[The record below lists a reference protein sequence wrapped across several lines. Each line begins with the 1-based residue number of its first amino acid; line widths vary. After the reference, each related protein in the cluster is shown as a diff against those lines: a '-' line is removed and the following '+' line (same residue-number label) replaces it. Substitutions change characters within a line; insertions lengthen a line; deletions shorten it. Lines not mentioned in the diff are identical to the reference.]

1 MSNEKK
7 ITLNYD
13 LGQIANDVL
22 VKCNLI
28 SKSIKEEAMSDI
40 AASVQTP
47 DSPET
52 VSIINRSLTEAF
64 GNVKRA
70 CQRYL
75 KTGRSTDNNM
85 LEQMVSNVTYI
96 IGERQ
101 VIDDN
106 GHPVFE
112 AIVSNEIVDVY
123 KVEEEET
130 IKWMSEDD
138 DTEITPDTGT
148 TPQPKMEEYDTDDID
163 TITYETITLELFIPN
178 FNVSVT
184 DALKSSIHKYVVD
197 YIMGRFLQDQ
207 VTDKAGEYAGL
218 ADGKDMQDIGKNLT
232 ARDKFT
238 ARKPSWI

>member
-7 ITLNYD
+7 ITLSFD
-13 LGQIANDVL
+13 LGQVANDVL

-28 SKSIKEEAMSDI
+28 SKSIKDEALADI

-47 DSPET
+47 DSNET

-75 KTGRSTDNNM
+75 KKGRINDNNM
-85 LEQMVSNVTYI
+85 LERMVSNVTY
-96 IGERQ
+96 
-101 VIDDN
+101 VLDDN
-106 GHPVFE
+106 GN
-112 AIVSNEIVDVY
+112 A
-123 KVEEEET
+123 
-130 IKWMSEDD
+130 
-138 DTEITPDTGT
+138 
-148 TPQPKMEEYDTDDID
+148 TDEID

-178 FNVSVT
+178 YNVSVT

-207 VTDKAGEYAGL
+207 VAEKAGEYAGL
-218 ADGKDMQDIGKNLT
+218 ADGKDMQDISKNLT
-232 ARDKFT
+232 ARDQFNV
-238 ARKPSWI
+238 RKPSWI

>member
-7 ITLNYD
+7 ITLNFD

-28 SKSIKEEAMSDI
+28 SKGIKEEAMSDI

-52 VSIINRSLTEAF
+52 VSIINRSLTEAI

-85 LEQMVSNVTYI
+85 LEQMISNVTYI
-96 IGERQ
+96 KGERQ
-101 VIDDN
+101 VIDDD
-106 GHPVFE
+106 GRPVYE
-112 AIVSNEIVDVY
+112 ALVSEEVVKVY
-123 KVEEEET
+123 TEDEGTTWK
-130 IKWMSEDD
+130 SEDD
-138 DTEITPDTGT
+138 DTEVTPDVGT
-148 TPQPKMEEYDTDDID
+148 TPTPKMEEYDTDDID
-163 TITYETITLELFIPN
+163 TITYETITLELYIPN

-232 ARDKFT
+232 ARDQFNV
-238 ARKPSWI
+238 RKPAWI

>member
-28 SKSIKEEAMSDI
+28 SKSIKEEAMADI

-52 VSIINRSLTEAF
+52 VSIINRSLTEAI

-85 LEQMVSNVTYI
+85 LEQMISNVTYI
-96 IGERQ
+96 KGERQ
-101 VIDDN
+101 VIDDD
-106 GHPVFE
+106 GRPVYE
-112 AIVSNEIVDVY
+112 ALVSEEVVEVY
-123 KVEEEET
+123 TEDEGTTWK
-130 IKWMSEDD
+130 SEDD
-138 DTEITPDTGT
+138 DTEVTPDVGT
-148 TPQPKMEEYDTDDID
+148 TPTPKMEEYDTDDID
-163 TITYETITLELFIPN
+163 TIT
-178 FNVSVT
+178 SV
-184 DALKSSIHKYVVD
+184 
-197 YIMGRFLQDQ
+197 
-207 VTDKAGEYAGL
+207 
-218 ADGKDMQDIGKNLT
+218 
-232 ARDKFT
+232 
-238 ARKPSWI
+238 P

>member
-7 ITLNYD
+7 ITLNFD

-96 IGERQ
+96 KGLRQ

-106 GHPVFE
+106 GHPVYE
-112 AIVSNEIVDVY
+112 AIVSTEVVDVY
-123 KVEEEET
+123 T
-130 IKWMSEDD
+130 EDD
-138 DTEITPDTGT
+138 GTTWKKVSEGMTVTPDVGT

-163 TITYETITLELFIPN
+163 TITYETVTLELFIPN

-218 ADGKDMQDIGKNLT
+218 ADGKDMQDISKNLT

>member
-7 ITLNYD
+7 ITLNFD

-28 SKSIKEEAMSDI
+28 SKGIKEEAMSDI

-96 IGERQ
+96 KGLRQ
-101 VIDDN
+101 VIDDD

-112 AIVSNEIVDVY
+112 AIVSAAVVDVY
-123 KVEEEET
+123 TEDEGTTWKKVSDGT
-130 IKWMSEDD
+130 
-138 DTEITPDTGT
+138 TVTPDQGT
-148 TPQPKMEEYDTDDID
+148 TPKPKMEEYDTDDID

-207 VTDKAGEYAGL
+207 VPDKAGEYAGL
-218 ADGKDMQDIGKNLT
+218 ADGKDMQDISKNLT

>member
-7 ITLNYD
+7 ITLNFD

-70 CQRYL
+70 CQRFL

-96 IGERQ
+96 KGLRQ

-106 GHPVFE
+106 GHPV
-112 AIVSNEIVDVY
+112 
-123 KVEEEET
+123 
-130 IKWMSEDD
+130 
-138 DTEITPDTGT
+138 
-148 TPQPKMEEYDTDDID
+148 
-163 TITYETITLELFIPN
+163 YEN
-178 FNVSVT
+178 G
-184 DALKSSIHKYVVD
+184 VVD
-197 YIMGRFLQDQ
+197 RHYIGQPVAFR
-207 VTDKAGEYAGL
+207 
-218 ADGKDMQDIGKNLT
+218 
-232 ARDKFT
+232 
-238 ARKPSWI
+238 